1 MADRKE
7 WKEQLLS
14 KLLDQYEKSVTYA
27 GENKVKQVFSVKPS
41 DIFKGYNKD
50 FLPPEQ
56 LFQEKEFER
65 LIRQM
70 ESEGLIH
77 VVPPNTGILRQI
89 CAVPERWEDYYAC
102 LNRTEKNI
110 LKKRLEEVYH
120 RFCQCDLL
128 EAYGKE
134 KLQTLK
140 NSRARKLDEKKVEKE
155 ITEAEAIWNLVQ
167 FLKENQEKQRTTL
180 EREMSEAVLHD
191 SKQWEKI
198 YRKKVCGI
206 LEHTG
211 RYDEPLAELEEER
224 ERQTALLEEFY
235 IYSNPAYIYL
245 KGDARICL
253 EDGRELRIYHD
264 LPMSIPFET
273 FQKAKSIQ
281 IRDAGA
287 DDGGKSDLVSPAGA
301 GTYILPVS
309 EWLPYPHETGA
320 FAADRQ
326 RKSGT
331 FLVSFWRSRS
341 RRSGDRGA
349 SDPKD
354 GTAVSAVR
362 DGCAGIAA
370 VSDICE
376 AIGSTRSGEG
386 GSNDKTGQQLC
397 GNIAV
402 YAGAQL

>member
-1 MADRKE
+1 M
-7 WKEQLLS
+7 
-14 KLLDQYEKSVTYA
+14 
-27 GENKVKQVFSVKPS
+27 
-41 DIFKGYNKD
+41 
-50 FLPPEQ
+50 
-56 LFQEKEFER
+56 
-65 LIRQM
+65 
-70 ESEGLIH
+70 
-77 VVPPNTGILRQI
+77 
-89 CAVPERWEDYYAC
+89 
-102 LNRTEKNI
+102 
-110 LKKRLEEVYH
+110 
-120 RFCQCDLL
+120 
-128 EAYGKE
+128 
-134 KLQTLK
+134 
-140 NSRARKLDEKKVEKE
+140 
-155 ITEAEAIWNLVQ
+155 
-167 FLKENQEKQRTTL
+167 
-180 EREMSEAVLHD
+180 
-191 SKQWEKI
+191 
-198 YRKKVCGI
+198 CGI

-287 DDGGKSDLVSPAGA
+287 DDGGKSDLLSPAGA
-301 GTYILPVS
+301 GTYILSVS
-309 EWLPYPHETGA
+309 ERLPYPHETGA
-320 FAADRQ
+320 IAADRQ

-331 FLVSFWRSRS
+331 FLASFWRSRS

-354 GTAVSAVR
+354 GTAVSAMR

-386 GSNDKTGQQLC
+386 GSDDKTGQQLC

-402 YAGAQL
+402 YVGAQL